1 MMTKTRKIKRKKT
14 FSTCLEFF
22 RHPFPPLDH
31 PNIRG
36 FLHFAMLV
44 LLLAPGAV
52 SGTSDKKRGDSHA
65 HDFVIFADVF
75 TERGFALPG
84 AKVRVRRTDEQK
96 FRWEAISDR
105 RGELGVRVKQGAEY
119 ELTIEAHGFKSQTR
133 KVDAREGNQEVLTFQ
148 MELFGGGKT

>member
-1 MMTKTRKIKRKKT
+1 MPSRTTRTRMKRTRNLRMGTNSARMMTKTRKIKRKKT

-84 AKVRVRRTDEQK
+84 AKVRVR
-96 FRWEAISDR
+96 
-105 RGELGVRVKQGAEY
+105 
-119 ELTIEAHGFKSQTR
+119 
-133 KVDAREGNQEVLTFQ
+133 
-148 MELFGGGKT
+148 